1 MKIHYGYTDG
11 TGDYTITIDTG
22 RCNGCGE
29 CVQVCPSGIFII
41 DKDDNGEDK
50 AIVAEETRKQLGFLC
65 PGIHE
70 CNQEQSCHSVC
81 SMEAISHS
89 W

>member
-11 TGDYTITIDTG
+11 TGDYTITIDTV

-29 CVQVCPSGIFII
+29 CVQTCPSGIFII
-41 DKDDNGEDK
+41 DKDDSGEQK
-50 AIVAEETRKQLGFLC
+50 AMVTEEARKQLAFLC

-70 CNQEQSCHSVC
+70 CTQEHSCHSVC
-81 SMEAISHS
+81 SREAISHS